1 MGTSKSNPGAGGRS
15 PLIPPWADDGSPP
28 PPPPPPNR
36 FQAFRV
42 ALGKAAK
49 TGSSVYAKAALQ
61 NYAKHATGG
70 GNTAARRF
78 GPMAKDGAH
87 LIGVL
92 SQLRSGTPT
101 SVNGIDLGNLDGLSC
116 DAAIDALVTALSQG
130 HGDSEKVRNA
140 MQEALADALD
150 GVATFDSS
158 QFTDDLLI
166 QILQNYLSSCVFLDL
181 VANGADA
188 LSKSASSKEAIDFEN
203 MLLETVKAAVD
214 VAMQAHLSDGVSLR
228 QLSTSD
234 LTLLQQQAIRD
245 VWSAWEEEA
254 L

>member
-28 PPPPPPNR
+28 PPPPLTNR

-42 ALGKAAK
+42 ALGKAAR
-49 TGSSVYAKAALQ
+49 TGSPVYARAALE

-70 GNTAARRF
+70 GSTAARRF
-78 GPMAKDGAH
+78 GPMAKDGAQ
-87 LIGVL
+87 LIATL
-92 SQLRSGTPT
+92 SQLRPGTST
-101 SVNGIDLGNLDGLSC
+101 SVNGVDLGNLDGLSC
-116 DAAIDALVTALSQG
+116 DAAIDALVTALSQD
-130 HGDSEKVRNA
+130 HGDSDKVRNA

-166 QILQNYLSSCVFLDL
+166 QILQNYLSGCVFLDL

-188 LSKSASSKEAIDFEN
+188 LSKSTNSTDAINFEN
-203 MLLETVKAAVD
+203 MLRETVKAAVD
-214 VAMQAHLSDGVSLR
+214 VAMQASFRDGNSIR

-234 LTLLQQQAIRD
+234 LTQLQQQAIRD
-245 VWSAWEEEA
+245 VWSAWEKED